1 MTKSYPDLPPARHWN
16 SWQSEY
22 PAQMMHL
29 PLGLTVAVAAYSG
42 AQNSFTDFPA
52 NKGQLTYGPRDV
64 TGRQIGFT
72 AQHAGTV
79 FDWRWDQPVEG
90 AIRGAWVVTDSGEW
104 GLRFWLMPVFAITG
118 RDDITWQ
125 FDPASGVLSSII
137 DGRHVAAI
145 GDAIPLIAS
154 FHDSRAALAAEFE
167 REGYFFL
174 GSRGTEGRIPAL
186 RYNLDETPTMR
197 FAVAVGATAAEALT
211 RAKAA
216 LAAPEPAALPQSQS
230 LDAIRDIVGWNSVHD
245 FINDWPYMSLSRTW
259 VAQKFGGFG
268 LWLDDIFYHALAS
281 GLHDTQMARENIK
294 AVLDRETPEGNL
306 ACLLTGRD
314 SWIDR
319 SQLPVCSLVLWKI
332 WQHTGADDLI
342 ELGYRKLLR
351 NHDWWFSH
359 RDGKKQ
365 GLMGWGTSAGVG
377 DGLYK
382 GTKLGAKNES
392 TMDNSPL
399 HDDTIFDPASGCL
412 DAADVG
418 LNSILVVDAEVLAA
432 WARSLGDQ
440 ATADRLLTRAN
451 TLRARIGA
459 DLWDDSRQIFA
470 NRRWSGDFVRPLAPT
485 SFYPLLAGAA
495 DARQQQ
501 GVVAMLNDPRKFGGK
516 WRLPSITRDD
526 PAYHDNVY
534 WRGRVWP
541 PLNYLT
547 YQGLKRAG
555 LDEMAEALAVDS
567 GEIFSAAWTR
577 RQCPEN
583 FSAETGHGD
592 DQPDTD
598 LFYGWG
604 ALMPVIAVN
613 EVVDVTPW
621 HGWELTNKVG
631 DQRVGPLNAFN
642 GRSTVIEIND
652 GRLSLALNDRRIFT
666 TDIPGRFRHVE
677 ITAARLAFE
686 PPLAGG
692 RVFVP
697 GKVGRVHY
705 GAGTLAGKPIG
716 DETVIDLP
724 AVTARQL
731 CVIELVP

>member
-1 MTKSYPDLPPARHWN
+1 MTKSYPALAPARHWN

-42 AQNSFTDFPA
+42 AKNSFTDFPA
-52 NKGQLTYGPRDV
+52 AKGALTYGARRV
-64 TGRQIGFT
+64 TGSQIDFT
-72 AQHAGTV
+72 ARHAGTV

-90 AIRGAWVVTDSGEW
+90 AVRGAWSATDYGEW
-104 GLRFWLMPVFAITG
+104 GLRFWIMPVFAVTG
-118 RDDITWQ
+118 RDDVSWQ
-125 FDPASGVLSSII
+125 FDPVSGVLTSTI
-137 DGRHVAAI
+137 DGQHVAVL
-145 GDAIPLIAS
+145 GDAIPLMAT
-154 FHDSRAALAAEFE
+154 FHESREALAAEFE

-174 GSRGTEGRIPAL
+174 GSRNTQGRIPAL
-186 RYNLDETPTMR
+186 RYNLDETPRMR
-197 FAVAVGATAAEALT
+197 FAVGVAATAADALA
-211 RAKAA
+211 RAKAG
-216 LAAPEPAALPQSQS
+216 LAAPEPGPLPQSQP

-268 LWLDDIFYHALAS
+268 LWLDDIFYHALATS
-281 GLHDTQMARENIK
+281 LLDTDMARENIR

-342 ELGYRKLLR
+342 ELGYKKLLR

-365 GLMGWGTSAGVG
+365 GLMGWGTSASVG

-418 LNSILVVDAEVLAA
+418 LNAILVVDAEVLAA
-432 WARSLGDQ
+432 WAASLGDQ
-440 ATADRLLTRAN
+440 ATADRLLARGNA
-451 TLRARIGA
+451 LRARIGA

-470 NRRWSGDFVRPLAPT
+470 NRRWSGDFVKSLAPT
-485 SFYPLLAGAA
+485 SCYPLLAGAA
-495 DARQQQ
+495 DTRQQK
-501 GVVAMLNDPRKFGGK
+501 GVVAVLNDPKKFGGK

-555 LDEMAEALAVDS
+555 LDDMAQDLAKDS
-567 GEIFSAAWTR
+567 GEIFDAAWSR

-583 FSAETGHGD
+583 FSAETGLGD

-621 HGWELTNKVG
+621 HGWELTHKAG
-631 DQRVGPLNAFN
+631 DWQIGPLNAFN
-642 GRSTVIEIND
+642 GRKTVIAAKN
-652 GRLSLALNDRRIFT
+652 GRLSLALDGRVAFAT
-666 TDIPGRFRHVE
+666 TINGRFRHVA
-677 ITAARLAFE
+677 IAPNRLAFE

-692 RVFVP
+692 KIFLNGTAARVS
-697 GKVGRVHY
+697 Y
-705 GAGTLAGKPIG
+705 GANVITARQIG
-716 DETVIDLP
+716 GETVIDLP

-731 CVIELVP
+731 CVIEGIA